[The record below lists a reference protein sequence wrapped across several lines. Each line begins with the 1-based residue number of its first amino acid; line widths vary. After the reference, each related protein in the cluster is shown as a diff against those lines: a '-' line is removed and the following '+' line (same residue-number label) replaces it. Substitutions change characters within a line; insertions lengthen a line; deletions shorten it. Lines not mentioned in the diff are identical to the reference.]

1 MGFGNKNI
9 GIESAAATA
18 VAAVSTIN
26 AANETPL
33 KIGPCDAFSFYKPKP
48 PIKWKTK
55 WKNL

>member
-26 AANETPL
+26 AANET
-33 KIGPCDAFSFYKPKP
+33 
-48 PIKWKTK
+48 
-55 WKNL
+55 